1 VPSLYVILWL
11 PSASSREAEAHS
23 AFARLQSV
31 PPTGARHLKRPWL
44 DKAVMFANVL
54 IANRGEIACRIIRT
68 ARRLGIRPIA
78 MHTPA
83 DRGALFTRL
92 ADEAHEIGE
101 GASGYL
107 DQGAIVSLAVK
118 VGAECLH
125 PGYGFLSENADF
137 AESCAKAGVVFVG
150 PPPKAM
156 RTMGLKSAAKA
167 LMQRAG
173 VPVVPGYH
181 GDNQNRKFLREKAYE
196 IGYPVLI
203 KAIAGGGG
211 RGMRRVDA
219 HVEFDAQ
226 LESAIREAEAA
237 FGDGRVLVEK
247 YIASPRHIELQVFA
261 DAHGACVHLFE
272 RDCSAQRR
280 HQKVVEECPAPGLP
294 EETRAAMA
302 KAATEAA
309 LAAGYV
315 GAGTVE
321 FIADPSRGLRPNDF
335 YFLEMN
341 TRLQVEHP
349 VTEAVTGLDLVEWQ
363 FRVAA
368 GEPLP
373 LAQAEIAC
381 EGAAIEA
388 RVYAED
394 PEHNFLPSPG
404 RIHVMNLKGEEGL
417 NGVRVDTGVAAG
429 ESVTPFYD
437 PMIAKVIVHAPT
449 RAEALAALLKELDD
463 AVVIGLKTNLAFL
476 RALLRS
482 PEMAAGSIDT
492 GFIDANLKR
501 LGAQPLPPDRGAV
514 HAAARLLFDKRDAG
528 RASTLAPFDPWRVA
542 DSFELMGERRIG
554 LDASVDG
561 IKTRLHLVEGPRR
574 HDEAKRQDEIT
585 LYEASGGVYA
595 FAGGRQAFVALIDP
609 FAKAEGDAE
618 ASDAAIRAPM
628 NGRLVALA
636 VEEGEKVEAGQR
648 LAVVEAMKMEHALA
662 APHAG
667 IVRDLVVSVGDQ
679 VEMGERIMR
688 VETDEGAAVERAQP
702 AERE

>member
-1 VPSLYVILWL
+1 
-11 PSASSREAEAHS
+11 
-23 AFARLQSV
+23 
-31 PPTGARHLKRPWL
+31 
-44 DKAVMFANVL
+44 MFANVL

-68 ARRLGIRPIA
+68 AGAMGIRSIA
-78 MHTPA
+78 IHTPA

-101 GASGYL
+101 GANGYL
-107 DQGAIVSLAVK
+107 DQESIVALARN

-137 AESCAKAGVVFVG
+137 AERCAKAGIAFVG
-150 PPPKAM
+150 PPPEAM
-156 RTMGLKSAAKA
+156 RTMGLKSSAKA

-181 GDNQNRKFLREKAYE
+181 GDNQNPKFLREKAYE

-219 HVEFDAQ
+219 HVEFDAG

-237 FGDGRVLVEK
+237 FGDGRVLIEK

-261 DAHGACVHLFE
+261 DTQGNCVHLHE

-294 EETRAAMA
+294 ENTRAAMA

-321 FIADPSRGLRPNDF
+321 FIADPSRGLKASDF

-373 LAQAEIAC
+373 LKQDEIRC
-381 EGAAIEA
+381 SGAAIEA

-394 PEHNFLPSPG
+394 PDHNFLPSAG
-404 RIHVMNLKGEEGL
+404 RIHVMSLEGEQDSR
-417 NGVRVDTGVAAG
+417 GVRVDTGFAAG
-429 ESVTPFYD
+429 DSVTPFYD
-437 PMIAKVIVHAPT
+437 PMIAKVIVHGPG
-449 RAEALAALLKELDD
+449 RAEALASLVKALDD
-463 AVVIGLKTNLAFL
+463 AVLIGPKTNLAFL
-476 RALLRS
+476 GALLRS
-482 PEMAAGSIDT
+482 REFKAGTIDT
-492 GFIDANLKR
+492 GFIDANLGR
-501 LGAQPLPPDRGAV
+501 LGAQPHPPNRNAV
-514 HAAARLLFDKRDAG
+514 HAAARLLVERRDEG
-528 RASTLAPFDPWRVA
+528 RAPPLDPFDPWRVA
-542 DSFELMGERRIG
+542 DSFELIGSRRTG
-554 LDASVDG
+554 VDVTVDG
-561 IKTRLHLVEGPRR
+561 VPMRTHLIEGADADRVENNEDG
-574 HDEAKRQDEIT
+574 EAVT
-585 LYEASGGVYA
+585 LYEADRGVYA
-595 FAGGRQAFVALIDP
+595 FAGGRQAFVQLIDP
-609 FAKAEGDAE
+609 FAQAE
-618 ASDAAIRAPM
+618 AGAGEGDAAIRAPM
-628 NGRLVALA
+628 NGRLVAVA
-636 VEEGEKVEAGQR
+636 VEEGETVEAGQR
-648 LAVVEAMKMEHALA
+648 LAVVEAMKMEHALI
-662 APHAG
+662 APHTG
-667 IVRDLVVSVGDQ
+667 VVRDLDANVGDQ

-688 VETDEGAAVERAQP
+688 VEKEAGRGEG
-702 AERE
+702 

>member
-1 VPSLYVILWL
+1 
-11 PSASSREAEAHS
+11 
-23 AFARLQSV
+23 
-31 PPTGARHLKRPWL
+31 
-44 DKAVMFANVL
+44 MFANVL
-54 IANRGEIACRIIRT
+54 IANRGEIACRIVRT
-68 ARRLGIRPIA
+68 ARRLGIRAIA
-78 MHTPA
+78 MYTPV

-101 GASGYL
+101 GANGYL
-107 DQGAIVSLAVK
+107 DQEAIIALALK

-137 AESCAKAGVVFVG
+137 AEACARAGVVFVG
-150 PPPKAM
+150 PPPEAM
-156 RTMGLKSAAKA
+156 RTMGLKSSAKA

-181 GDNQNRKFLREKAYE
+181 GDNQNPKFLREKAYE

-219 HVEFDAQ
+219 HMEFDAA

-237 FGDGRVLVEK
+237 FGDGRVLIEK
-247 YIASPRHIELQVFA
+247 YIALPRHIELQVFA
-261 DAHGACVHLFE
+261 DAHGACVHLYE

-294 EETRAAMA
+294 VETRAAMA
-302 KAATEAA
+302 KAATDAG
-309 LAAGYV
+309 LASGYV

-321 FIADPSRGLRPNDF
+321 FIADPSRGLKPQDF

-373 LAQAEIAC
+373 LTQGEIAC
-381 EGAAIEA
+381 AGAAIEA
-388 RVYAED
+388 RIYAED
-394 PEHNFLPSPG
+394 PQHGFLPSTG
-404 RIHVMNLKGEEGL
+404 RIHVMSLKGEEGWS
-417 NGVRVDTGVAAG
+417 GVRVDAGFAAG
-429 ESVTPFYD
+429 DSVTPYYD
-437 PMIAKVIVHAPT
+437 PMIAKVIVHGMS

-463 AVVIGLKTNLAFL
+463 AVVIGPKTNLAFL

-482 PEMAAGSIDT
+482 REFAAGAIDT
-492 GFIDANLKR
+492 GFIDTNLGG
-501 LGAQPLPPDRGAV
+501 LGAQPHPPDKRAV
-514 HAAARLLFDKRDAG
+514 HAAARLLLERRDKG
-528 RASTLAPFDPWRVA
+528 RASPLSPFDPWRIA
-542 DSFELMGERRIG
+542 DSFELIGSRHIG
-554 LDASVDG
+554 LDVAVDG
-561 IKTRLHLVEGPRR
+561 VPTRVRLVEGANVDPVA
-574 HDEAKRQDEIT
+574 DGAGATGGEELT
-585 LYEASGGVYA
+585 LYETDGGVYA
-595 FAGGRQAFVALIDP
+595 FTGGRQAFVQLIDP
-609 FAKAEGDAE
+609 FAKAEAGAE
-618 ASDAAIRAPM
+618 EGDAAIRAPM
-628 NGRLVALA
+628 NGRLVALS
-636 VEEGEKVEAGQR
+636 VEDGERVEAGKR
-648 LAVVEAMKMEHALA
+648 LAVVEAMKMEHALV

-667 IVRDLVVSVGDQ
+667 VVRDLTANVGDQ

-688 VETDEGAAVERAQP
+688 VEEEDREASGGLAPSAAD
-702 AERE
+702 